1 MMLTLVDRATG
12 LETKS
17 RKHPLGS
24 LRLITNPP
32 ASLPGFSTQCNAN
45 AGLLLSTAGLGFKV
59 KAPLLV
65 AHAQALWGWIESGA
79 FALTH
84 DAALGHTE
92 RRAH

>member
-1 MMLTLVDRATG
+1 MMLTLVRRATG

-17 RKHPLGS
+17 RKNPLGS
-24 LRLITNPP
+24 LRIITNPP
-32 ASLPGFSTQCNAN
+32 ASLPGFPH
-45 AGLLLSTAGLGFKV
+45 LGFKV

>member
-32 ASLPGFSTQCNAN
+32 ASLPGFTH
-45 AGLLLSTAGLGFKV
+45 LGFKV

-65 AHAQALWGWIESGA
+65 AHAQALWDLIESGA